1 MKLGLVNALIASV
14 LGHTAALA
22 VWPTAPETAEL
33 PKLHVQ
39 LQQPPTASGQEAEVA
54 PKPEPRQKLTR
65 ERIEASREAE
75 AETERASRRIIA
87 RATAEPRPE
96 LREEPEPASKETN
109 EKTSEPPP
117 VVAAPAPSTTPRPLI
132 LARLHDALHAHFSYP
147 MLARRHGWEGQVTVG
162 FRLEGNGRID
172 DVHVARSSGYGVLDR
187 SAVDA
192 LSRVGGL
199 PDVETGGRT
208 FELQIPVIYRL
219 QEG

>member
-33 PKLHVQ
+33 PRLHVQ
-39 LQQPPTASGQEAEVA
+39 LQQPPTASGHEAEVA
-54 PKPEPRQKLTR
+54 PKPRPKLTR
-65 ERIEASREAE
+65 ERIEASRGAE
-75 AETERASRRIIA
+75 AETERAPRRPMA
-87 RATAEPRPE
+87 RTTAEPRPE
-96 LREEPEPASKETN
+96 LHKEAEPASRKSD
-109 EKTSEPPP
+109 EKASEAPPI
-117 VVAAPAPSTTPRPLI
+117 AAVPASSTTPRPLI
-132 LARLHDALHAHFSYP
+132 LARLHEALRAHFSYP

-199 PDVETGGRT
+199 PDVETGGHT

>member
-14 LGHTAALA
+14 LGHTAVLA

-33 PKLHVQ
+33 PRLHVQ
-39 LQQPPTASGQEAEVA
+39 LQQSPTASGQEVKVA
-54 PKPEPRQKLTR
+54 PKPRPKLTR
-65 ERIEASREAE
+65 ERIEAGRGVED
-75 AETERASRRIIA
+75 ETERDSRRPLA
-87 RATAEPRPE
+87 RATAEPRPK
-96 LREEPEPASKETN
+96 LRKQAEPAGTK
-109 EKTSEPPP
+109 SEEEASAPAP
-117 VVAAPAPSTTPRPLI
+117 VAAAPAPSTTPRPLI
-132 LARLHDALHAHFSYP
+132 LARLHDALRAHFSYP

-208 FELQIPVIYRL
+208 LELQIPVIYRL